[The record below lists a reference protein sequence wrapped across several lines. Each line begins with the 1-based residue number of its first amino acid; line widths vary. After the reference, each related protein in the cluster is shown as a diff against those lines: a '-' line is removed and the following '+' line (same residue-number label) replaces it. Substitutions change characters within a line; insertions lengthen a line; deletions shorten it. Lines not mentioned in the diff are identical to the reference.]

1 MIKSYLEF
9 KQAEEAIKLAEN
21 VLMRPLTDDE
31 KEMVIVRGFKA
42 LMESLEVSQ
51 DDWAM
56 LTEVKGVLAAY
67 TSGNEELFM
76 ETLHKC
82 PLARDLFEFI
92 VAAYDAANEVTDG
105 DEELCTDPYNTDIVN
120 EQRPVEDPVLSIIE
134 RMKSGETV
142 ELDNETMNKVCEHL
156 AENFMNYFFRSVN
169 GQSSLKVN

>member
-9 KQAEEAIKLAEN
+9 KQAEEAIKLAED

-56 LTEVKGVLAAY
+56 LTEVRGVLAAY

-76 ETLHKC
+76 ETVSRC

-92 VAAYDAANEVTDG
+92 VAAYDAANEVTND
-105 DEELCTDPYNTDIVN
+105 DEELCTDPYNTDFIG
-120 EQRPVEDPVLSIIE
+120 EQESVEDPVLGAVE
-134 RMKSGETV
+134 RMKNGETV
-142 ELDNETMNKVCEHL
+142 ELDNEMMNKVCEHL

-169 GQSSLKVN
+169 GQASLKVK